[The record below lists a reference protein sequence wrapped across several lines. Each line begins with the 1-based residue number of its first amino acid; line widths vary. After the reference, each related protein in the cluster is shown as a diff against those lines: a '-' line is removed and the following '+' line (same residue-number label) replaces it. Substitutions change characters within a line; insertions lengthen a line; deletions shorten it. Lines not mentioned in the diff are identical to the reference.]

1 MSVQVRSAPR
11 CRVATSP
18 RVRAA
23 TVAALLAAI
32 SLTASGCAREASPA
46 SEVEQLEAA
55 GTGASPSTH
64 APDAAGSTDPADPP
78 VVPAEPADT
87 APGRPA
93 DTVDPHAVVTE
104 VLDDYASLLTA
115 LSADPAGA
123 PPSGSEGQARWHS
136 VVLDT
141 SALSAEVLDRMH
153 RRATVDR
160 VVIVP
165 DQHGTSYR
173 HHVVAA
179 RAQAPDVIDFEWCG
193 WSPGIGR
200 SIDTGQ
206 VVDDQVAH
214 ATGTGRLVRTDHRW
228 RLAALDQ
235 WELTLLAPGSP
246 DPCPTTDPGGAP

>member
-1 MSVQVRSAPR
+1 
-11 CRVATSP
+11 
-18 RVRAA
+18 
-23 TVAALLAAI
+23 
-32 SLTASGCAREASPA
+32 
-46 SEVEQLEAA
+46 
-55 GTGASPSTH
+55 
-64 APDAAGSTDPADPP
+64 
-78 VVPAEPADT
+78 
-87 APGRPA
+87 
-93 DTVDPHAVVTE
+93 

-115 LSADPAGA
+115 LSADAAGA
-123 PPSGSEGQARWHS
+123 PPPGSEARARWDA
-136 VVLDT
+136 VVLGG
-141 SALSAEVLDRMH
+141 SALSAEVLDRLH

-165 DQHGTSYR
+165 DEQGTSYR

-179 RAQAPDVIDFEWCG
+179 RAGAPDVIDFDWCG

-214 ATGTGRLVRTDHRW
+214 ATGTGRLVRTDQRW

-246 DPCPTTDPGGAP
+246 DPCPTTAPGGAR